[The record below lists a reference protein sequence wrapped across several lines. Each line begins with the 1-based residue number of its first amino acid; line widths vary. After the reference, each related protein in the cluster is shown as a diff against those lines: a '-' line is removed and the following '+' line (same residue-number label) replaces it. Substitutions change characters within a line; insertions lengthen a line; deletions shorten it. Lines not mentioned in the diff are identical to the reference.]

1 MRMTLP
7 ARESR
12 LNIATSMTIGQELRT
27 VGQGLESLDVE
38 DFDLRCEGDGYFAL
52 GIRNDQAQN
61 SKVPRFDKVVAGKII
76 QSLWQ
81 NLIGENS
88 SDRKLSDPGADVLRI
103 LFTPEGLLRLEA
115 AGITKRNPHAQGI
128 PDSRKLGQILRI
140 VGEGID
146 AKSGRLIR
154 IRRRRQRI
162 SFEYAT
168 HAEAHTIEEWKLSEL
183 AELWLDASKQRHE
196 IANIAEGSPSV
207 LGM

>member
-7 ARESR
+7 ASESR

-27 VGQGLESLDVE
+27 VGQGLESLDIE
-38 DFDLRCEGDGYFAL
+38 DFDLRCEGNGYFAL
-52 GIRNDQAQN
+52 AIRNDHARSSN
-61 SKVPRFDKVVAGKII
+61 VTRFDKVVVGKLI
-76 QSLWQ
+76 QSLRQ
-81 NLIGENS
+81 SLSGENS

-115 AGITKRNPHAQGI
+115 AGITKRNSHAQGN

-154 IRRRRQRI
+154 IRRRHQRI

-168 HAEAHTIEEWKLSEL
+168 HTEAHAIEEWKLSEL
-183 AELWLDASKQRHE
+183 AELWLDASKQRHQR
-196 IANIAEGSPSV
+196 ANIAEGSASV
-207 LGM
+207 IGV

>member
-1 MRMTLP
+1 
-7 ARESR
+7 
-12 LNIATSMTIGQELRT
+12 MTIGQELRT
-27 VGQGLESLDVE
+27 VGQGLESLNVE
-38 DFDLRCEGDGYFAL
+38 DFDVRCEGDGYFAL
-52 GIRNDQAQN
+52 AIRNEQARS
-61 SKVPRFDKVVAGKII
+61 SKVPRFDKVVTGKII
-76 QSLWQ
+76 QNLWQ
-81 NLIGENS
+81 NLTGKNS

-115 AGITKRNPHAQGI
+115 AGITKRNPRGQGI

-168 HAEAHTIEEWKLSEL
+168 HAEAHAIEEWKLSQL
-183 AELWLDASKQRHE
+183 AELWLDASKQRHDRAK
-196 IANIAEGSPSV
+196 IVDGSPSV
-207 LGM
+207 FGM